1 MTTSQFHHPQTEDTK
16 EEEWGAVSQGTVSEG
31 REVQL
36 EWTQDDGCPAR
47 LGNTVW
53 KELREQWVIHSS
65 CQGLATVTSELFCTE
80 CTGARDPP
88 LHLGRSHDA
97 NGCRGRPEEQWVGE
111 YFITMTLSPW
121 NFGRGTDVWVNLHFL
136 WGLTRRISALLEGH
150 FINHIESNL
159 VRGERK
165 RKHFPQKESAPLS
178 LPVVHHSWGFLRP
191 INFG

>member
-36 EWTQDDGCPAR
+36 EWTQDDGCPTR

-65 CQGLATVTSELFCTE
+65 CQGLATVTSESFCTE

-97 NGCRGRPEEQWVGE
+97 NGCQGRPENNG
-111 YFITMTLSPW
+111 L
-121 NFGRGTDVWVNLHFL
+121 VN
-136 WGLTRRISALLEGH
+136 IS
-150 FINHIESNL
+150 
-159 VRGERK
+159 
-165 RKHFPQKESAPLS
+165 
-178 LPVVHHSWGFLRP
+178 
-191 INFG
+191 